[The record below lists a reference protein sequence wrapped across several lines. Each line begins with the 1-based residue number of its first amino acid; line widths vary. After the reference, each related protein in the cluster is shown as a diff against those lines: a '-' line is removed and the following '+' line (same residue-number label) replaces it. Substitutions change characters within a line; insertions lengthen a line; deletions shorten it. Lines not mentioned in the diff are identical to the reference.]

1 MSMTTK
7 AIINGPVVAKK
18 KLELLQQHTGEVFN
32 ILAMPHTV
40 ISTPVNDG
48 VQMFELAIGNA
59 RVLFTENELST
70 IGDEQSVLDHLLRA
84 LNEGTIDLGLVA
96 PEGTEPPSVHPTYVE
111 QQQSA
116 SLANFGI
123 VLGGGANQVIATD
136 AGAMAWVPPVPP
148 QAPQMSL
155 EDIVRQQLGVPRQPS
170 PAEVEAAVRAQLQ
183 GGVLPSTP
191 APAQASASSAIL
203 GQMMADPSVVGVP
216 RPAESASA
224 PRPLQTFT
232 LTMSVIE
239 PMVEVI
245 QAASLEEAQ
254 AIAEQKRQTQ
264 LSVFNSLGK
273 PVQIEVDVTAIRPF
287 GAQHQVSATEISG
300 GTIAS
305 VPTSTEPMDEPA
317 DDEPF

>member
-1 MSMTTK
+1 MTTK

-40 ISTPVNDG
+40 VSTPVNDG

-84 LNEGTIDLGLVA
+84 LNEGTIDLALVA

-123 VLGGGANQVIATD
+123 VLGGGANQAIATD
-136 AGAMAWVPPVPP
+136 AGAMAWAPPVQP

-183 GGVLPSTP
+183 GGVLSSTP
-191 APAQASASSAIL
+191 VSAPIS
-203 GQMMADPSVVGVP
+203 PSVSL
-216 RPAESASA
+216 PAEPAPA

-264 LSVFNSLGK
+264 LAVFSNLGK

-287 GAQHQVSATEISG
+287 GAQHQVSATEVSDV
-300 GTIAS
+300 TIAS
-305 VPTSTEPMDEPA
+305 VATSTEPMEEPV
-317 DDEPF
+317 DEPF

>member
-40 ISTPVNDG
+40 VSTPVNDG

-84 LNEGTIDLGLVA
+84 LNEGTIDLALVA
-96 PEGTEPPSVHPTYVE
+96 PEGTEAPSVHPTYVE

-123 VLGGGANQVIATD
+123 VLGGANQAIATD
-136 AGAMAWVPPVPP
+136 AGAIAWAPPVQP

-170 PAEVEAAVRAQLQ
+170 PSEVEAAVRAQLQ
-183 GGVLPSTP
+183 GGVLSSTP
-191 APAQASASSAIL
+191 VSAPIS
-203 GQMMADPSVVGVP
+203 PSVSI
-216 RPAESASA
+216 PAEPAPA

-264 LSVFNSLGK
+264 LAVFSNLGK
-273 PVQIEVDVTAIRPF
+273 PVQIELDVTAIRPF
-287 GAQHQVSATEISG
+287 AAQHQVSVTEMSG

-305 VPTSTEPMDEPA
+305 VATSTAPIEEPA
-317 DDEPF
+317 DEPVDEDLF

>member
-40 ISTPVNDG
+40 VSTPVNDG

-84 LNEGTIDLGLVA
+84 LNEGTIDLALVA

-123 VLGGGANQVIATD
+123 VLGGANQAIATD
-136 AGAMAWVPPVPP
+136 AGAIAWAPPVQP

-155 EDIVRQQLGVPRQPS
+155 EDIIRQQLGVPRQPS

-191 APAQASASSAIL
+191 APAPTS
-203 GQMMADPSVVGVP
+203 PSVSL
-216 RPAESASA
+216 PAEPAPA

-264 LSVFNSLGK
+264 LAVFSNLGK
-273 PVQIEVDVTAIRPF
+273 PVQIELDVTAIRPF
-287 GAQHQVSATEISG
+287 AAQHQVSVTEMSG
-300 GTIAS
+300 DTIAS
-305 VPTSTEPMDEPA
+305 VATSTEPMEEPVDE
-317 DDEPF
+317 DVF